1 MIDAVR
7 KKRRWREDRGEA
19 WVAAQV
25 SLLLLFVAAP
35 RWEGPWPAAY
45 RKLGAR
51 IGASAGLAGAALM
64 VPGLCQLGRHL
75 TALPKPGPDAV
86 LVQDGAYGIVRHPLY
101 SGATL
106 VLLGGGLATARLS
119 RVGLALGALAFFD
132 AKARREER
140 WLVEK
145 FPDYSAYR
153 RRVRK
158 LIPLLY

>member
-1 MIDAVR
+1 MIDAAG
-7 KKRRWREDRGEA
+7 KRHTRREDRGEA

-25 SLLLLFVAAP
+25 ALLLLFVAAP
-35 RWEGPWPAAY
+35 RWEGPWPAEY
-45 RKLGAR
+45 RKLGR
-51 IGASAGLAGAALM
+51 RVGASIALAGAALM
-64 VPGLCQLGRHL
+64 VPGLRQLGRHL

-145 FPDYSAYR
+145 FPEYGAYR
-153 RRVRK
+153 LHVRK